1 MSFYIFAYYVS
12 SVNSSSYSF
21 RHLSFTNMFDFFFSL
36 TFYLVLVLVD
46 GVAF

>member
-21 RHLSFTNMFDFFFSL
+21 RHLSFTNMFDFFSL